1 MGEYQTRRTL
11 IALGCGAMAAAASG
25 PVGAQEAT
33 PDFGG
38 QGNFRDLMTVPVM
51 FGAVGPFVFG
61 IDTAANSSVI
71 AEDLLGR
78 VGHRSAAPLMM
89 HTLVGAEP
97 TQAVIVEQISSDEM
111 RYAEARMAVGQRSGM
126 GGLDGLLGSDLLADR
141 RLVLSFRGGRRIR
154 IARSRVPARGFLA
167 PRDPNARLAAPT
179 QAMPQGLIVL
189 KARVGPTR
197 ARAVVDTGADITI
210 LNSAAA
216 REGRAYPLRARDG
229 SQRMDVQ
236 SPTGRATDGALMML
250 PSLGFSGVNVSG
262 LPVLVGDFHT
272 FGQLGLANEPALLLG
287 VDVLRLFD
295 TVYIDLKR
303 REFYAIA

>member
-11 IALGCGAMAAAASG
+11 IALGCGAIAAAASG
-25 PVGAQEAT
+25 PVGAQDEA
-33 PDFGG
+33 PDFGEHG
-38 QGNFRDLMTVPVM
+38 DFRGLMTVPVM

-97 TQAVIVEQISSDEM
+97 TRAVIVEQISSDEM

-167 PRDPNARLAAPT
+167 PRDPNARLATPT

-197 ARAVVDTGADITI
+197 ARAVIDTGADITI

-216 REGRAYPLRARDG
+216 REGRAYPLVARDG
-229 SQRMDVQ
+229 SRRMDVQ

-250 PSLGFSGVNVSG
+250 PSLGFSGVNISG
-262 LPVLVGDFHT
+262 LPVLVGDFHI